1 MDSEVAVA
9 RGQVPG
15 TYHVARGSRGDCPLR
30 SSRPSSRSALSHRR
44 TVGRDALTPDAISPV
59 PNGPVLRKSATISS
73 EPWGSLSMTS
83 LELADVASSLTM
95 TLVEV

>member
-1 MDSEVAVA
+1 MAGD
-9 RGQVPG
+9 QVPG

-30 SSRPSSRSALSHRR
+30 STSPSSRSVLSHRR

-59 PNGPVLRKSATISS
+59 PNGPVLRRSVTISIERS
-73 EPWGSLSMTS
+73 GSLSMTS
-83 LELADVASSLTM
+83 LEMADVASSLTM